1 MACSVMWFKRIR
13 TWRFVLKQP
22 AGTQAAGL
30 YSEYIM
36 TSVKTSFALSKT
48 AAALCTIFLPAF
60 VDAQTTA
67 PAPDGAAQAV
77 ASAPA
82 VLVTATRQVQAAS
95 DVLADHVIISADDI
109 AKSGASTIVDL
120 LQQQRG
126 IEVARNGGSGT
137 LASVFIRGGANVQN
151 VVLVDGV
158 RIGSSTTGG
167 VNWSTIPLSQIDHIE
182 IVYGPLSSLYGAD
195 ALGGVVQVFTKKGGQ
210 TLSGQVGVGVGS
222 FGLRKVDVGLAGPLS
237 ETLRFSLRAGH
248 EKANGFNATKPDN
261 FSFNPDKDGHQQDNL
276 SADLVWQASRG
287 VELGA
292 NVLYNRL
299 KSQFDAGSFFDDH
312 GRQRLQTEAVYGK
325 FQLTDQWS
333 SRLQVAQSLDKGFS
347 DGFYGSS
354 IDDPFAFHDV
364 SRFKTKQDI
373 VSWQND
379 VRLGTDSLQVFA
391 ESREEKVTTSTEGL
405 DGKRITNS
413 LAASYV
419 LKQDAHLLSASA
431 RYDHST
437 QYGGKTTGSVA
448 YGYRLSSSLR
458 VNASVGSSFR
468 APTFNELY
476 FPGFGIASNQPER
489 GRNVEAGIYFDDGAL
504 QWSAVA
510 FHNKVKDLIVS
521 TDVCPI
527 EQDTHPFGCAY
538 NVNQA
543 TLQGVTLGAAYQ
555 WQHWK
560 LRASLDLQ
568 NPVDDTTD
576 KRLVRRARQHGSVA
590 LEYGLAQ
597 YHVGVETVFS
607 GKRFDDAA
615 NLSQLGGYGLVNWY
629 AQIGITPSLSFTARW
644 NNVFNRDYEL
654 ARTYA
659 TAKSNVFAGL
669 NYTY

>member
-1 MACSVMWFKRIR
+1 MISA
-13 TWRFVLKQP
+13 
-22 AGTQAAGL
+22 
-30 YSEYIM
+30 
-36 TSVKTSFALSKT
+36 KTSFALST
-48 AAALCTIFLPAF
+48 IAAALCSISFSSTAF
-60 VDAQTTA
+60 SQSHGSDKADQST
-67 PAPDGAAQAV
+67 
-77 ASAPA
+77 PA
-82 VLVTATRQVQAAS
+82 VIVTASRQAQAAS
-95 DVLADHVIISADDI
+95 DVLADHVLISVDEI
-109 AKSGASTIVDL
+109 AKSGAATIVDL

-126 IEVARNGGSGT
+126 VEVARNGGAGT

-151 VVLVDGV
+151 VVLLDGV

-195 ALGGVVQVFTKKGGQ
+195 ALGGVVQVFTKKGTQ
-210 TLSGQVGVGVGS
+210 TLSGQASVGLGS
-222 FGLRKVDVGLAGPLS
+222 FGLRKVDAGIAGPLS
-237 ETLRFSLRAGH
+237 DALRFSLHAGH

-261 FSFNPDKDGHQQDNL
+261 FSFNPDKDGYQQDNV
-276 SADLVWQASRG
+276 SGDLVWQASRG

-292 NVLYNRL
+292 SVFYNRL

-312 GRQRLQTEAVYGK
+312 GEQRLQTEAVYGK
-325 FQLTDQWS
+325 FQLTEQWS
-333 SRLQVAQSLDKGFS
+333 SRLQYAQSLDKGFS
-347 DGFYGSS
+347 DGFYGSA
-354 IDDPFAFHDV
+354 IDDPFAFHDI
-364 SRFKTKQDI
+364 SSFKTQQDI

-379 VRLGTDSLQVFA
+379 VRFGTDSLQVFA
-391 ESREEKVTTSTEGL
+391 ESRDEKVQTSTEGL
-405 DGKRITNS
+405 SGKRITNS

-437 QYGGKTTGSVA
+437 QYGGKTTGSLA
-448 YGYRLSSSLR
+448 YGYRLSDVLR

-489 GRNVEAGIYFDDGAL
+489 GKNAEAGVYFDDGRL
-504 QWSAVA
+504 QLNAVV
-510 FHNKVKDLIVS
+510 FHNKVKDLIIS

-543 TLQGVTLGAAYQ
+543 TLQGVTLAAAYQ
-555 WQHWK
+555 LEHWK
-560 LRASLDLQ
+560 LRASFDLQ
-568 NPVDDTTD
+568 NPKDDTTD
-576 KRLVRRARQHGSVA
+576 TRLVRRAKQHGSVA
-590 LEYGLAQ
+590 AEYSLEHASHQ
-597 YHVGVETVFS
+597 YHVGIETVFS

-615 NLSQLGGYGLVNWY
+615 NQNRLAGYALVNWY
-629 AQIGITPSLSFTARW
+629 AQIGLTPSLSLTARW

-654 ARTYA
+654 AKTYA

-669 NYTY
+669 NYAF

>member
-1 MACSVMWFKRIR
+1 MISA
-13 TWRFVLKQP
+13 
-22 AGTQAAGL
+22 
-30 YSEYIM
+30 
-36 TSVKTSFALSKT
+36 KTSFALST
-48 AAALCTIFLPAF
+48 IAAALCSISFSSTAF
-60 VDAQTTA
+60 SQSHGSDKADQ
-67 PAPDGAAQAV
+67 
-77 ASAPA
+77 SAPA
-82 VLVTATRQVQAAS
+82 VIVTASRQAQAAS
-95 DVLADHVIISADDI
+95 DVLADHVLISADEI
-109 AKSGASTIVDL
+109 AKSGAATIVDL

-126 IEVARNGGSGT
+126 VEVARNGGAGT

-151 VVLVDGV
+151 VVLLDGV

-195 ALGGVVQVFTKKGGQ
+195 ALGGVVQVFTKKGTQ
-210 TLSGQVGVGVGS
+210 TLSGQAGVGLGS
-222 FGLRKVDVGLAGPLS
+222 FGLRKVDAGITGPLS
-237 ETLRFSLRAGH
+237 DALRFSLHAGH

-261 FSFNPDKDGHQQDNL
+261 FSFNPDKDGYQQDNV
-276 SADLVWQASRG
+276 SGDLVWQASRG

-292 NVLYNRL
+292 SVFYNRL

-312 GRQRLQTEAVYGK
+312 GEQRLQTEAVYGK
-325 FQLTDQWS
+325 FQLTEQWS
-333 SRLQVAQSLDKGFS
+333 SRLQYAQSVDKGFS
-347 DGFYGSS
+347 DGFYGSG
-354 IDDPFAFHDV
+354 IDDPFAFHDI
-364 SRFKTKQDI
+364 SSFKTQQDI

-379 VRLGTDSLQVFA
+379 VRLGADSLQVFA
-391 ESREEKVTTSTEGL
+391 ESRDEKVQTSTEGL
-405 DGKRITNS
+405 SGKRITNS

-437 QYGGKTTGSVA
+437 QYGGKTTGSLA
-448 YGYRLSSSLR
+448 YGYRLSDVLR

-489 GRNVEAGIYFDDGAL
+489 GKNAEAGVYFDDGRL
-504 QWSAVA
+504 QLNAVV

-543 TLQGVTLGAAYQ
+543 TLQGVTLAAAYQ
-555 WQHWK
+555 LERWK
-560 LRASLDLQ
+560 LRASFDLQ
-568 NPVDDTTD
+568 NPKDDTTD
-576 KRLVRRARQHGSVA
+576 TRLVRRAKQHGSVA
-590 LEYGLAQ
+590 AEYALEQ
-597 YHVGVETVFS
+597 YHFGIETVFS

-615 NLSQLGGYGLVNWY
+615 NQNRLAGYALVNWY
-629 AQIGITPSLSFTARW
+629 AQIGLTPSLSLTARW

-654 ARTYA
+654 AKTYV

-669 NYTY
+669 NYAF